1 MALKVKL
8 IRSLEGRSERQRAT
22 VAGLGLKKLNQ
33 EKLLQD
39 TPAIRGMIAKV
50 AHMITLEQVAG
61 EAPKRKR
68 VIPTAKKAAG
78 TPANK

>member
-39 TPAIRGMIAKV
+39 TPAIRGMVAKV
-50 AHMITLEQVAG
+50 AHMVTLEQVAG

-68 VIPTAKKAAG
+68 VIPTAKKQAA
-78 TPANK
+78 ANK